1 MWINLKI
8 KGDEPL
14 NFFNFREKLT
24 LMIDA
29 ILSQLKNQVAGELK
43 SKANMSEEEVDKV
56 VQATG
61 KAADE
66 EIGNSLSAGNLS
78 TLMNLFSSQ
87 SNSSSANS
95 LQNTLETTL
104 TQKIVEY
111 VGVDQSKAQMIAGIV
126 LPQIMNLI
134 TNRNEQT
141 PADDSSP
148 LMDMFYDVIGGG
160 KGNGG
165 GLLGGL
171 AGRFF
176 GKK

>member
-1 MWINLKI
+1 
-8 KGDEPL
+8 
-14 NFFNFREKLT
+14 
-24 LMIDA
+24 MIDA
-29 ILSQLKNQVAGELK
+29 ILAELKEQVTGELK
-43 SKANMSEEEVDKV
+43 SKAQMSDEEVEQV
-56 VQATG
+56 VKATG

-66 EIGNSLSAGNLS
+66 EIANSLSVGNIS

-87 SNSSSANS
+87 SNNSSANS
-95 LQNTLETTL
+95 IQHSLQQTL

-111 VGVDQSKAQMIAGIV
+111 VGVDQAKAQMISGIV

-134 TNRNEQT
+134 TQKNEQT

-148 LMDMFYDVIGGG
+148 LMDMFSDALGGG
-160 KGNGG
+160 NSKGG

>member
-1 MWINLKI
+1 
-8 KGDEPL
+8 
-14 NFFNFREKLT
+14 
-24 LMIDA
+24 MIDA
-29 ILSQLKNQVAGELK
+29 IVSQLKDQVAGELK
-43 SKANMSEEEVDKV
+43 TKANMSDAEVDKV
-56 VQATG
+56 VKATG

-66 EIGNSLSAGNLS
+66 EIGKSLSIGNIS

-95 LQNTLETTL
+95 MQNSLQGTI

-111 VGVDQSKAQMIAGIV
+111 VGVDQTKAQMITGIV

-141 PADDSSP
+141 PDDDSSP
-148 LMDMFYDVIGGG
+148 LMDMFSDALGGG
-160 KGNGG
+160 DSKGG

>member
-1 MWINLKI
+1 LKI
-8 KGDEPL
+8 KELRYG
-14 NFFNFREKLT
+14 NFIIFDKKPNV
-24 LMIDA
+24 MIDA
-29 ILSQLKNQVAGELK
+29 ILSQLKNQITGELK
-43 SKANMSEEEVDKV
+43 SKANLNDEEVDKV

-66 EIGNSLSAGNLS
+66 EIGKSLSIGNVS

-87 SNSSSANS
+87 SNNSSANS
-95 LQNTLETTL
+95 LQNTLQNTL
-104 TQKIVEY
+104 TDKIVQY
-111 VGVDQSKAQMIAGIV
+111 VGVDKSKAQMISGIV

-134 TNRNEQT
+134 TNKNEQT

-148 LMDMFYDVIGGG
+148 LMDMFSDALGGG
-160 KGNGG
+160 KSKGG

>member
-1 MWINLKI
+1 
-8 KGDEPL
+8 
-14 NFFNFREKLT
+14 
-24 LMIDA
+24 MIDA
-29 ILSQLKNQVAGELK
+29 ILSQLKDQVAGELK
-43 SKANMSEEEVDKV
+43 TKANMSDAEVDKV
-56 VQATG
+56 VKATG

-66 EIGNSLSAGNLS
+66 EIGQSLSIGNIS

-87 SNSSSANS
+87 SNGSSANS
-95 LQNTLETTL
+95 MQSSLERTI

-111 VGVDQSKAQMIAGIV
+111 VGVDQTKAQMITGIV

-148 LMDMFYDVIGGG
+148 LMDMFSDALGGG
-160 KGNGG
+160 DSKGGSKGG